1 MDQLGELPD
10 HQTVKTIKHEKQ
22 KEKEKNLNEKVSLIY
37 QTLPP
42 ETKKAVEDTRL
53 LGASSWMSVL
63 PLSLYGFS
71 LNKGEVRDA
80 IRLRYG
86 KELRGL
92 PSQCPCGQK
101 FDVNHALN
109 CKKGG
114 FVIIRH
120 NNIRDFEADLLAEVH
135 RDVEIEPKLQPVEGE
150 QIDGLVGENARPD
163 VRARGV
169 WRQGQN
175 AFF

>member
-1 MDQLGELPD
+1 MP
-10 HQTVKTIKHEKQ
+10 
-22 KEKEKNLNEKVSLIY
+22 
-37 QTLPP
+37 
-42 ETKKAVEDTRL
+42 
-53 LGASSWMSVL
+53 VL

-71 LNKGEVRDA
+71 LNKGEFRDA

-135 RDVEIEPKLQPVEGE
+135 RDVEIEPTLQPVEGE

-169 WRQGQN
+169 WRQGQKT
-175 AFF
+175 FFDIRVTNTNCNSQVQTQTLRTLEKHEREKKETV

>member
-1 MDQLGELPD
+1 M
-10 HQTVKTIKHEKQ
+10 
-22 KEKEKNLNEKVSLIY
+22 NEKVSLID

-53 LGASSWMSVL
+53 PGASSWMSVL

-71 LNKGEVRDA
+71 LNKGEFRDA

-120 NNIRDFEADLLAEVH
+120 NNIRGFEADLLDLLTSGLQTQTVNPKCKH
-135 RDVEIEPKLQPVEGE
+135 RH
-150 QIDGLVGENARPD
+150 
-163 VRARGV
+163 
-169 WRQGQN
+169 
-175 AFF
+175 